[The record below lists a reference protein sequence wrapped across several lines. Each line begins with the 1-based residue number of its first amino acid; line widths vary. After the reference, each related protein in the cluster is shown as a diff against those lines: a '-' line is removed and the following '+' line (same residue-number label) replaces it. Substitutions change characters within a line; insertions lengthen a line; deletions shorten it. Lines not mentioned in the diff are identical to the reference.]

1 MEGGVV
7 NEDQWL
13 GAVTFLI
20 AQSQPEPPAVDILLL
35 ECSNFITSLQKY
47 IEINDNSHNHFDYQN
62 LSLKTTSKRLGLGTN
77 NRYLIENGTP
87 LLITNPKIKH
97 TVEYQ
102 FTWSLLLSNSGYK
115 RSDTWRT
122 DLSRGLV
129 EIENST
135 LRIYPAD

>member
-1 MEGGVV
+1 MISH
-7 NEDQWL
+7 
-13 GAVTFLI
+13 TTILI
-20 AQSQPEPPAVDILLL
+20 
-35 ECSNFITSLQKY
+35 TKT
-47 IEINDNSHNHFDYQN
+47 
-62 LSLKTTSKRLGLGTN
+62 SLKTSSKRLGLRTN